1 MIGKGRAWK
10 TAAIAAAATLAPFA
24 AARSEVTMEEL
35 LQRLDEQEQKIR
47 VLERRLEIQDESAAA
62 AKETTAVVSAGPKGF
77 SLRSADS
84 NNQLKIRGVMHL
96 DGRYSDD
103 DEETAVFDT
112 VQATR
117 VRPIIEGTF
126 AERYD
131 FRFTPD
137 FGQGRTVIQDAYV
150 AARFHPA
157 AALTVG
163 KFKQPVGLERLQSA
177 NDIRF
182 VSRAFPTALAPNR
195 DFGVQLAGEF
205 GGGRLNYAAGVFNG
219 AIDGGSSETL
229 GDVDV
234 NDDKE
239 YALRLFSHPFAGS
252 EGRLSGLGIGIAG
265 TWTDQT
271 GTATLPLLPA
281 FRTPEGFTFFRYRTV
296 TTPTP
301 TNGPT
306 LADGERTRIA
316 PQFYYYAGRLGV
328 LGEYTEVSQDV
339 SRVTGVGLR
348 SGTVDTTGWQL
359 ATSWF
364 LTGEDATYR
373 GYKPLSTFSP
383 GEGGGGLELVARVH
397 QLEIDDAAFAGGL
410 DSFADPA
417 ASASKAT
424 GWTVGLNWYL
434 NENLKWMLDYERTS
448 FEGGAAEG
456 ADLDDTDAVLLR
468 LALGF

>member
-1 MIGKGRAWK
+1 MIGKGRSWQ

-24 AARSEVTMEEL
+24 AARSEATIEEL
-35 LQRLDEQEQKIR
+35 QQRLDEQEQKIR
-47 VLERRLEIQDESAAA
+47 VLERRLELQDEAGAT
-62 AKETTAVVSAGPKGF
+62 AKETSAVVSASAKGF
-77 SLRSADS
+77 TVRSADS
-84 NNQLKIRGVMHL
+84 ANQLKVRGVLHV
-96 DGRYSDD
+96 DGRYTDD
-103 DEETAVFDT
+103 DEETAVFDN

-117 VRPIIEGTF
+117 ARPIIEGTLGG
-126 AERYD
+126 RYD

-150 AARFHPA
+150 TARFHPA

-177 NDIRF
+177 TDIRF
-182 VSRAFPTALAPNR
+182 VQRAFPTSLAPNR
-195 DFGVQLAGEF
+195 DFGVQLAGDV
-205 GGGRLNYAAGVFNG
+205 GGGRLSYAAGVFNG

-239 YALRLFSHPFAGS
+239 YALRLFSHPFAAS
-252 EGRLSGLGIGIAG
+252 EGRLSGLGVGIAG

-271 GTATLPLLPA
+271 GNTTLPLLPT
-281 FRTPEGFTFFRYRTV
+281 FRTPEGVTFFRYRAG
-296 TTPTP
+296 TT
-301 TNGPT
+301 PT
-306 LADGERTRIA
+306 LADGERTRVA
-316 PQFYYYAGRLGV
+316 PQLYYYSGRLGL
-328 LGEYTEVSQDV
+328 LGEWTEVSQDV
-339 SRVTGVGLR
+339 SRLTGAGLR

-359 ATSWF
+359 AGSWF
-364 LTGEDATYR
+364 LTGEDVAFK

-383 GEGGGGLELVARVH
+383 GEGWGALELVARVH
-397 QLEIDDAAFAGGL
+397 ELEIDEAAFAGGA
-410 DSFADPA
+410 DSFADPE
-417 ASASKAT
+417 ASAAKAT

-456 ADLDDTDAVLLR
+456 ADRDDTDALLLR

>member
-10 TAAIAAAATLAPFA
+10 AAAIAAAATLAPFA
-24 AARSEVTMEEL
+24 TARAEVTIEEL
-35 LQRLDEQEQKIR
+35 QQRLDEQEQKIR
-47 VLERRLEIQDESAAA
+47 VLERRLELQDESAAT
-62 AKETTAVVSAGPKGF
+62 AKETTAVVSAGAKGF

-84 NNQLKIRGVMHL
+84 ANQLKIRGALHI
-96 DGRYSDD
+96 DGRYTND
-103 DEETAVFDT
+103 DEETAVYDT

-117 VRPIIEGTF
+117 ARPVIEGTF
-126 AERYD
+126 ANRYD
-131 FRFTPD
+131 FRFTSD

-150 AARFHPA
+150 TARLHPA
-157 AALTVG
+157 AAVTVG
-163 KFKQPVGLERLQSA
+163 KFKAPVGLERLQSA

-182 VSRAFPTALAPNR
+182 VSRAFPTSLAPNR

-205 GGGRLNYAAGVFNG
+205 GAGRLSYAAAVLNG
-219 AIDGGSSETL
+219 AIDGGSAEAL

-252 EGRLSGLGIGIAG
+252 SGRLSGLGVGIAG
-265 TWTDQT
+265 TLTDQT

-281 FRTPEGFTFFRYRTV
+281 FRTPEGVTFFRYRAG
-296 TTPTP
+296 TT
-301 TNGPT
+301 PT
-306 LADGERTRIA
+306 LADGDRMRIA
-316 PQFYYYAGRLGV
+316 PQLYYYAGRLGI

-339 SRVTGVGLR
+339 SRVTGTGLR
-348 SGTVDTTGWQL
+348 SGTVDSTGWQL
-359 ATSWF
+359 AGSWF
-364 LTGEDATYR
+364 LTGEDATFR

-383 GEGGGGLELVARVH
+383 GEGWGGLELVARVH
-397 QLEIDDAAFAGGL
+397 ELEIDEAAFAGGA
-410 DSFADPA
+410 DSFADPE

-456 ADLDDTDAVLLR
+456 ADRDDTDALLLR
-468 LALGF
+468 VSLGF

>member
-1 MIGKGRAWK
+1 MGKGRAWK
-10 TAAIAAAATLAPFA
+10 TAAIAAAASLAPFA
-24 AARSEVTMEEL
+24 SARAQVTIEEL
-35 LQRLDEQEQKIR
+35 QQRLDEQEQKIR
-47 VLERRLEIQDESAAA
+47 VLERRLEIQDEASAT
-62 AKETTAVVSAGPKGF
+62 AKESTPVVSAGPRDF
-77 SLRSADS
+77 TLRSADS
-84 NNQLKIRGVMHL
+84 ENQLKIRGVMHL
-96 DGRYSDD
+96 DGRYTND
-103 DEETAVFDT
+103 DEDTAVYDT
-112 VQATR
+112 AQATR
-117 VRPIIEGTF
+117 VRPIIEGTLGG
-126 AERYD
+126 RYD

-150 AARFHPA
+150 TARFHPA

-163 KFKQPVGLERLQSA
+163 KFKAPVGLERLQSA

-182 VSRAFPTALAPNR
+182 VARAFPTSLAPNR
-195 DFGVQLAGEF
+195 DFGVQLGGEF
-205 GGGRLNYAAGVFNG
+205 DEGRLNYQAAVLNG
-219 AIDGGSSETL
+219 AIDGGSSEAL

-252 EGRLSGLGIGIAG
+252 EGRLGGLGIGIAG

-281 FRTPEGFTFFRYRTV
+281 FRTPEGVTFFRYRAG
-296 TTPTP
+296 TT
-301 TNGPT
+301 PT

-316 PQFYYYAGRLGV
+316 PQFYYYAGRLGL
-328 LGEYTEVSQDV
+328 LGEYIEVSQDV
-339 SRVTGVGLR
+339 SRLTDTGLR
-348 SGTVDTTGWQL
+348 SGTVDTTAWQL
-359 ATSWF
+359 AGSWF
-364 LTGEDATYR
+364 LTGEDATFK
-373 GYKPLSTFSP
+373 GYKPLSAFKP
-383 GEGGGGLELVARVH
+383 GEGWGGLELVARVH
-397 QLEIDDAAFAGGL
+397 QLEIDEAAFAGGA
-410 DSFADPA
+410 DSFADPQ

-456 ADLDDTDAVLLR
+456 ADRDDTDAVLLR

>member
-1 MIGKGRAWK
+1 MIGKGRAWQ
-10 TAAIAAAATLAPFA
+10 TAAIAAAATIAPFA
-24 AARSEVTMEEL
+24 AARADVTIEEL
-35 LQRLDEQEQKIR
+35 QQRLDEQEQKIR
-47 VLERRLEIQDESAAA
+47 VLERRLEIQDEATAAA
-62 AKETTAVVSAGPKGF
+62 RESTPVVSAGARGF
-77 SLRSADS
+77 TLRSAD
-84 NNQLKIRGVMHL
+84 NENQLKIRGVMHL
-96 DGRYSDD
+96 DGRYTND
-103 DEETAVFDT
+103 DEETAVYDT
-112 VQATR
+112 AQATR
-117 VRPIIEGTF
+117 VRPIIEGTLGG
-126 AERYD
+126 RYD

-137 FGQGRTVIQDAYV
+137 FGLGRTVIQDAYV
-150 AARFHPA
+150 TARLHPA

-182 VSRAFPTALAPNR
+182 VARAFPTALAPNR
-195 DFGVQLAGEF
+195 DFGVQLAGEV
-205 GGGRLNYAAGVFNG
+205 GGGRLSYAAGVFNG
-219 AIDGGSSETL
+219 AIDGGSSEAL

-252 EGRLSGLGIGIAG
+252 EGRLGGLGIGIAG

-281 FRTPEGFTFFRYRTV
+281 FRTPEGVTFFRYRAGTA
-296 TTPTP
+296 
-301 TNGPT
+301 PT
-306 LADGERTRIA
+306 LADGDRRRIA
-316 PQFYYYAGRLGV
+316 PQFYYYAGRLGL

-339 SRVTGVGLR
+339 SRATGTGLR

-359 ATSWF
+359 AGSWF
-364 LTGEDATYR
+364 LTGEDATFK
-373 GYKPLSTFSP
+373 GYKPLTAFKP
-383 GEGGGGLELVARVH
+383 GESWGGLELVARVH
-397 QLEIDDAAFAGGL
+397 QLEIDEAAFAGGA
-410 DSFADPA
+410 DSFADPE

-456 ADLDDTDAVLLR
+456 ADRDDTDAVLLR

>member
-1 MIGKGRAWK
+1 MIGKGRAWQ
-10 TAAIAAAATLAPFA
+10 TAAIAAAATLAPFS
-24 AARSEVTMEEL
+24 AARSQVTIEEL
-35 LQRLDEQEQKIR
+35 QQRLDEQEQKIR
-47 VLERRLEIQDESAAA
+47 VLERRLELQDETAAT
-62 AKETTAVVSAGPKGF
+62 AKETAAVVSASSKGF
-77 SLRSADS
+77 TVRSADS
-84 NNQLKIRGVMHL
+84 ANQLKIRGVLHV
-96 DGRYSDD
+96 DGRYTDD
-103 DEETAVFDT
+103 DEETAVYDS

-117 VRPIIEGTF
+117 ARPIIEGTLGGK
-126 AERYD
+126 YD

-157 AALTVG
+157 SVLTVG

-182 VSRAFPTALAPNR
+182 VARAFPTSLVPNR
-195 DFGVQLAGEF
+195 DFGVQLSGDL
-205 GGGRLNYAAGVFNG
+205 GGGRLSYAAGVFNG
-219 AIDGGSSETL
+219 AIDGGSSEAL

-239 YALRLFSHPFAGS
+239 YALRLFAQPFAQS
-252 EGRLSGLGIGIAG
+252 DSRLSGLGFGVAG

-271 GTATLPLLPA
+271 GNATLPLLPS
-281 FRTPEGFTFFRYRTV
+281 FRTPEGVTFFRYRAG
-296 TTPTP
+296 TT
-301 TNGPT
+301 PT

-316 PQFYYYAGRLGV
+316 PQFYYYSGRLGL
-328 LGEYTEVSQDV
+328 LGEWTEVSQDV
-339 SRVTGVGLR
+339 SRLTDTGLHT
-348 SGTVDTTGWQL
+348 GTVDTTGWQL
-359 ATSWF
+359 AGSWF
-364 LTGEDATYR
+364 LTGEDVAFK

-383 GEGGGGLELVARVH
+383 GEGWGALELVARVH
-397 QLEIDDAAFAGGL
+397 ELEIDELAFAGGV
-410 DSFADPA
+410 DSFADPD

-456 ADLDDTDAVLLR
+456 ADRDDTDALLLR

>member
-1 MIGKGRAWK
+1 MIGKGRAWQ

-24 AARSEVTMEEL
+24 AARSQVTVEEL
-35 LQRLDEQEQKIR
+35 QQRLDEQEQKIR
-47 VLERRLEIQDESAAA
+47 VLERRLQLQDEATAT
-62 AKETTAVVSAGPKGF
+62 AKETSAVVSASAKGF
-77 SLRSADS
+77 TVRSADS
-84 NNQLKIRGVMHL
+84 ANQLKIRGVLHV
-96 DGRYSDD
+96 DGRYTND
-103 DEETAVFDT
+103 DEQTAVYDNI
-112 VQATR
+112 QATR
-117 VRPIIEGTF
+117 IRPIIEGTV
-126 AERYD
+126 AGKYD

-150 AARFHPA
+150 AARFTPA
-157 AALTVG
+157 TVLTVG

-182 VSRAFPTALAPNR
+182 VQRAFPTTLVPNR
-195 DFGVQLAGEF
+195 DFGVQLGGDL
-205 GGGRLNYAAGVFNG
+205 GGGRLSYAAGVFNG

-239 YALRLFSHPFAGS
+239 YALRLFTQPFAQS
-252 EGRLSGLGIGIAG
+252 DSRLSGFGVGIAG

-271 GTATLPLLPA
+271 GNATLPLLPA
-281 FRTPEGFTFFRYRTV
+281 FRTPEGVTFFRYRAG
-296 TTPTP
+296 TT
-301 TNGPT
+301 PT

-316 PQFYYYAGRLGV
+316 PQFYFYSGSFGL

-339 SRVTGVGLR
+339 SRLTGTGLHT
-348 SGTVDTTGWQL
+348 GTVDTTGWQL
-359 ATSWF
+359 AGSWF
-364 LTGEDATYR
+364 LTGEDAAFK
-373 GYKPLSTFSP
+373 GYKPLSAFSP
-383 GEGGGGLELVARVH
+383 GEGWGALELVARVH
-397 QLEIDDAAFAGGL
+397 ELEVDELAFAGGV
-410 DSFADPA
+410 DSFADPE

-456 ADLDDTDAVLLR
+456 ADRDDTDAVLLR